1 MNAIDLVI
9 LPMVARDL
17 EHHVHILIDL
27 FSNECGSHNIEMF
40 VLALRPFPSQRPIIV
55 MRLCRRFSQSLF
67 PLGTQL
73 PRVWAM
79 SVGR

>member
-9 LPMVARDL
+9 LPMVVIDL
-17 EHHVHILIDL
+17 EYHIHILIDL
-27 FSNECGSHNIEMF
+27 FSKEIEMF